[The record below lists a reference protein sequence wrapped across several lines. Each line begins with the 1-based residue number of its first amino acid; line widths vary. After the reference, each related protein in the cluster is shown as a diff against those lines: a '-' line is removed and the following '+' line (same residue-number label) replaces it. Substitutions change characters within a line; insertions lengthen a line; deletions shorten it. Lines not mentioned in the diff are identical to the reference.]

1 MATQKVHFV
10 TGKGGV
16 GKSIFAVA
24 YSYALS
30 AAHRQKKASKAT
42 AQGGPILLAELNDK
56 SFYQHYLGLQSVG
69 YTPQTLSGLS
79 NDIDICLW
87 NTQDCLREYALHLL
101 KLETLYKLFFTNPVS
116 KALINVAPGLQE
128 LSLLGKATSGVRKHG
143 PPLDYSEIVI
153 DAFSTGHFLSLLR
166 APRAL
171 SEVISFGPMAEQS
184 KQIDKWIR
192 NPEFCHIHLVTL
204 PELLPI
210 TEAIELFKTL
220 EDEFGI
226 RAHVYVNKVW
236 GVKDSDIKKIP
247 DSAKNFFQEKIL
259 EEKESFELLKK
270 KKIAFSVIPFFPT
283 LNTFELIKEI
293 AEKLPE
299 KLPDPESDLS

>member
-16 GKSIFAVA
+16 GKSVFAVA
-24 YSYALS
+24 YASAL
-30 AAHRQKKASKAT
+30 AHVQPQKKDSKSALKN
-42 AQGGPILLAELNDK
+42 GPILLAELNEK
-56 SFYQHYLGLQSVG
+56 SFYQHYLGLKSVS
-69 YTPQTLSGLS
+69 YTPQQLTNLSK
-79 NDIDICLW
+79 DIDICLW

-143 PPLDYSEIVI
+143 PPMNYSEIVI

-184 KQIDKWIR
+184 NQIDKWIR
-192 NPEFCHIHLVTL
+192 NPDFCHIHLVTL
-204 PELLPI
+204 PELLPT
-210 TEAIELFKTL
+210 TEALELFETL
-220 EDEFGI
+220 ENEFGI
-226 RAHVYVNKVW
+226 RAQVYVNKVW
-236 GVKDSDIKKIP
+236 GLSDADVKKIP
-247 DSAKNFFQEKIL
+247 DRTQKFFQEKIL
-259 EEKESFELLKK
+259 EEKESFELLNK
-270 KKIAFSVIPFFPT
+270 KKIAHKTIPFFPT
-283 LNTFELIKEI
+283 LHTGELIENI
-293 AEKLPE
+293 AEVLRATE
-299 KLPDPESDLS
+299 GDPR